1 MLERNQW
8 RQACGE
14 SIQMKANSLV
24 ETILQLV
31 RAHSQ
36 RRRSIA
42 PNRAVNDKGTD
53 RQADRAQESC
63 HLLDGLIDCAQ
74 GVSWRNCGAPIVV
87 FVSFPTAF
95 VCLSVCVR
103 NIITPYRC
111 FSFSLTLTLTQS
123 ALGRLVGQLLQPA
136 GRPVG

>member
-1 MLERNQW
+1 M
-8 RQACGE
+8 
-14 SIQMKANSLV
+14 V

-95 VCLSVCVR
+95 VCLCAKYH
-103 NIITPYRC
+103 N
-111 FSFSLTLTLTQS
+111 SLSLF
-123 ALGRLVGQLLQPA
+123 LLFTDSDSDSKRSRPT
-136 GRPVG
+136 GRPIVAARRSTSGIGKR